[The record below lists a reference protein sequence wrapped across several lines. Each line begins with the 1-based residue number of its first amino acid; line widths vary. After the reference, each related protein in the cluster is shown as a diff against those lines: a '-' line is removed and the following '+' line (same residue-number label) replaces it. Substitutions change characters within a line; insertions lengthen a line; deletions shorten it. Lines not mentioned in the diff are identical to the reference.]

1 MKQQSYFMRH
11 SLWRKRNW
19 KNILKVVLVLFLLSD
34 GAWIYKHS
42 VTPHAY
48 ASATTP
54 QAITVYGQAGSFTVG
69 TSSELYLPRNS
80 ATDSSGDVYVADTSH
95 HRVLY
100 YPSGSTTATRSYGQA
115 GSLTTTTANNGGIS
129 ANSLNHPFDIALD
142 SSNNLYIVDTTNNR
156 VLYYPS
162 GTTTATRVYGQN
174 SSFSTALV
182 NNTAG
187 TANVVSTTS
196 LSNPLSVALDSSN
209 NLYIADNGNNRVLYY
224 PSGTTTATRVYGQ
237 NGSFSTALVNN
248 TAGTANV
255 VSTTSLNQPA
265 GIDLDSSNNLY
276 IDDYLNNRV
285 LYYPSGTTTATRV
298 YGQNGSFSTALVN
311 NTAGTANTISAT
323 SLSSP
328 QSVALDSG
336 NNLYIADWSNNRV
349 LYYPSG
355 TTTATRVYGQNGS
368 FSTALVNNTS
378 GTANTVSATSLYQPY
393 GVNIGSNGNIYIT
406 DWDNH
411 RILAFQTSLSLITQ
425 PPTSTV
431 PGATFSIAAGLIDV
445 GSGGAFSDPNTI
457 SVAIKSGTGTT
468 GATLSG
474 TTSVSAVSGV
484 ATFSDLSINLT
495 GTGYILTISSSGM
508 TSVNTTTLTI
518 TTPSTPAGYWP
529 LDEGSGTTTADLSGN
544 NNTGTITGASW
555 TTGKLNG
562 ALSFNGTSNYV
573 SMGTPTTLK
582 FGTGSF
588 TVISWFKT
596 TATVFERIVSTGV
609 SGYSNG
615 FDLGVNTTNT
625 CSAGCIGAELGGG
638 SKAATVSFGTTATT
652 FNDGNWHQAAM
663 VIDQTANTAQIYVD
677 GVAQALSVQ
686 TGTCGTVS
694 GTSVNIAAC
703 TSASATNSTDPFT
716 LGAYHSG
723 STTVCHSLGAST
735 KSAFMAVP

>member
-42 VTPHAY
+42 VTPHAH

-129 ANSLNHPFDIALD
+129 ANSLNYPFDIALD

-355 TTTATRVYGQNGS
+355 TTTATRVYGQMAAFPPPWLTIPPAPPIPS
-368 FSTALVNNTS
+368 V
-378 GTANTVSATSLYQPY
+378 P
-393 GVNIGSNGNIYIT
+393 
-406 DWDNH
+406 
-411 RILAFQTSLSLITQ
+411 LAF
-425 PPTSTV
+425 
-431 PGATFSIAAGLIDV
+431 
-445 GSGGAFSDPNTI
+445 I
-457 SVAIKSGTGTT
+457 S
-468 GATLSG
+468 
-474 TTSVSAVSGV
+474 
-484 ATFSDLSINLT
+484 
-495 GTGYILTISSSGM
+495 
-508 TSVNTTTLTI
+508 
-518 TTPSTPAGYWP
+518 P
-529 LDEGSGTTTADLSGN
+529 
-544 NNTGTITGASW
+544 
-555 TTGKLNG
+555 
-562 ALSFNGTSNYV
+562 
-573 SMGTPTTLK
+573 MG
-582 FGTGSF
+582 
-588 TVISWFKT
+588 
-596 TATVFERIVSTGV
+596 
-609 SGYSNG
+609 
-615 FDLGVNTTNT
+615 
-625 CSAGCIGAELGGG
+625 
-638 SKAATVSFGTTATT
+638 
-652 FNDGNWHQAAM
+652 
-663 VIDQTANTAQIYVD
+663 
-677 GVAQALSVQ
+677 
-686 TGTCGTVS
+686 
-694 GTSVNIAAC
+694 
-703 TSASATNSTDPFT
+703 
-716 LGAYHSG
+716 
-723 STTVCHSLGAST
+723 
-735 KSAFMAVP
+735 